1 MDFRTERI
9 RYKYMRNVIYLFK
22 IKKMIEKIG
31 TNAGKVWTLLDE
43 AGTQNVKDL
52 KKSSKLTDK
61 DLYAALGWL
70 AREGKI
76 TFNEL
81 KDDLQVVLL

>member
-1 MDFRTERI
+1 MDFCTVYI
-9 RYKYMRNVIYLFK
+9 RNEYMRNRNYSFK
-22 IKKMIEKIG
+22 IYEMIEKIG

-70 AREGKI
+70 AREGKVALVEDEK
-76 TFNEL
+76 EL
-81 KDDLQVVLL
+81 FVSLV

>member
-1 MDFRTERI
+1 M
-9 RYKYMRNVIYLFK
+9 V
-22 IKKMIEKIG
+22 EKIG
-31 TNAGKVWTLLDE
+31 INAGKVWTVLDE
-43 AGTQNVKDL
+43 SGNQNAKDL

-76 TFNEL
+76 SIVEEEKEIFVSL
-81 KDDLQVVLL
+81 V